1 MISKVLGKRYEILEK
16 IGTGGMGNVYKA
28 HDRRLDR
35 IVAIKILKLEY
46 NDDSNFIR
54 KFKRESL
61 AAASISHPNIVS
73 IFDVGSETIDDDVV
87 HYIVME
93 YIDGKTLKELINE
106 DGKLPE
112 KRALNYALQIA
123 EALKMAHS
131 KHIVHRDIKSQNIMV
146 TKDDRVKVTDFGI
159 ARVADNTTVTATNAV
174 MGSVHYFSP
183 EQARGAKVDNRSDI
197 YSMGIVLYEMLTG
210 TLPFDADNPVSVALM
225 QVQTNMPRPSDKVK
239 SLSPGVDDLV
249 LKMTRKDP
257 NKRYKDVYDLIKD
270 IKSILVNGRVI
281 EPLSSYQ
288 KEDLDATVIENPIYK
303 PSNEKR
309 YINRSSRDFPK
320 DKEVIKKERKKKNSA
335 APAILGVF
343 CAIIIIFL
351 LAKVAPKAIAGLNN
365 RDKVQEV
372 ELVDVVGALKGEAEA
387 KLDSQGL
394 KYKITTTEDSSK
406 KSEEVISQDPAAGTI
421 VEKGSTINL
430 VINSLPDDVEIPQM
444 KNYTL
449 ELAEDKL
456 NNLGLAVGE
465 VEYIF
470 DEEIE
475 NEKIIYTEPQAGE
488 KVARGAKVKIFISK
502 GKDDEPVKIPS
513 SYKGLSP
520 EAPKAALE
528 KLGLIVKIEEGYSGD
543 VGKGEIYKIDPEQGT
558 ELAKGSTVTLYV
570 SKGPQTEDIVDESEE
585 SDSNKGNREEQD
597 SENNSSNSDVKTYSY
612 KIKVPDDGKTHNI
625 KAYRVKNSKG
635 EEVNQ
640 DPIWNYNRD
649 SGSTDN
655 IKLIGKGVYEIYID
669 DQYVGQ
675 EVVK

>member
-106 DGKLPE
+106 DGRLPE

-281 EPLSSYQ
+281 EPLSNYQ
-288 KEDLDATVIENPIYK
+288 KEDIDATVIENPIYQ

-309 YINRSSRDFPK
+309 YVNRSSRDFPK

-421 VEKGSTINL
+421 VKKGSTINL

-543 VGKGEIYKIDPEQGT
+543 VGKGEIYKIEPEQGT

-649 SGSTDN
+649 PGSTDN

>member
-106 DGKLPE
+106 DGRLPE

-281 EPLSSYQ
+281 EPLSNYQ
-288 KEDLDATVIENPIYK
+288 KEDIDATVIENPIYQ

-309 YINRSSRDFPK
+309 YVNRSSRDFPK

-351 LAKVAPKAIAGLNN
+351 LAKVAPKAIASLNN

-421 VEKGSTINL
+421 VKKGSTINL

-585 SDSNKGNREEQD
+585 SDSNKDNREEQD

-649 SGSTDN
+649 PGSTDN

>member
-281 EPLSSYQ
+281 EPLSNYQ

-456 NNLGLAVGE
+456 NNLGLAVGG

-520 EAPKAALE
+520 ESPKAALE

-585 SDSNKGNREEQD
+585 SDSNKGIREEQD

-649 SGSTDN
+649 PGSTDN

>member
-1 MISKVLGKRYEILEK
+1 M
-16 IGTGGMGNVYKA
+16 
-28 HDRRLDR
+28 
-35 IVAIKILKLEY
+35 
-46 NDDSNFIR
+46 
-54 KFKRESL
+54 
-61 AAASISHPNIVS
+61 
-73 IFDVGSETIDDDVV
+73 
-87 HYIVME
+87 
-93 YIDGKTLKELINE
+93 
-106 DGKLPE
+106 
-112 KRALNYALQIA
+112 
-123 EALKMAHS
+123 
-131 KHIVHRDIKSQNIMV
+131 
-146 TKDDRVKVTDFGI
+146 
-159 ARVADNTTVTATNAV
+159 
-174 MGSVHYFSP
+174 
-183 EQARGAKVDNRSDI
+183 
-197 YSMGIVLYEMLTG
+197 
-210 TLPFDADNPVSVALM
+210 
-225 QVQTNMPRPSDKVK
+225 
-239 SLSPGVDDLV
+239 
-249 LKMTRKDP
+249 
-257 NKRYKDVYDLIKD
+257 
-270 IKSILVNGRVI
+270 
-281 EPLSSYQ
+281 
-288 KEDLDATVIENPIYK
+288 
-303 PSNEKR
+303 
-309 YINRSSRDFPK
+309 
-320 DKEVIKKERKKKNSA
+320 
-335 APAILGVF
+335 
-343 CAIIIIFL
+343 
-351 LAKVAPKAIAGLNN
+351 AKVAPKAIAGLNN

-421 VEKGSTINL
+421 VKKGSTINL

-649 SGSTDN
+649 PGSTDN

>member
-239 SLSPGVDDLV
+239 SLSPGVD
-249 LKMTRKDP
+249 
-257 NKRYKDVYDLIKD
+257 
-270 IKSILVNGRVI
+270 
-281 EPLSSYQ
+281 
-288 KEDLDATVIENPIYK
+288 
-303 PSNEKR
+303 
-309 YINRSSRDFPK
+309 
-320 DKEVIKKERKKKNSA
+320 
-335 APAILGVF
+335 
-343 CAIIIIFL
+343 
-351 LAKVAPKAIAGLNN
+351 
-365 RDKVQEV
+365 
-372 ELVDVVGALKGEAEA
+372 
-387 KLDSQGL
+387 
-394 KYKITTTEDSSK
+394 
-406 KSEEVISQDPAAGTI
+406 
-421 VEKGSTINL
+421 
-430 VINSLPDDVEIPQM
+430 
-444 KNYTL
+444 
-449 ELAEDKL
+449 
-456 NNLGLAVGE
+456 
-465 VEYIF
+465 
-470 DEEIE
+470 
-475 NEKIIYTEPQAGE
+475 
-488 KVARGAKVKIFISK
+488 
-502 GKDDEPVKIPS
+502 
-513 SYKGLSP
+513 
-520 EAPKAALE
+520 
-528 KLGLIVKIEEGYSGD
+528 
-543 VGKGEIYKIDPEQGT
+543 
-558 ELAKGSTVTLYV
+558 
-570 SKGPQTEDIVDESEE
+570 
-585 SDSNKGNREEQD
+585 
-597 SENNSSNSDVKTYSY
+597 
-612 KIKVPDDGKTHNI
+612 
-625 KAYRVKNSKG
+625 
-635 EEVNQ
+635 
-640 DPIWNYNRD
+640 
-649 SGSTDN
+649 
-655 IKLIGKGVYEIYID
+655 
-669 DQYVGQ
+669 
-675 EVVK
+675 

>member
-281 EPLSSYQ
+281 EPLSNYQ
-288 KEDLDATVIENPIYK
+288 KEDLDATVIENPIYQ

-421 VEKGSTINL
+421 VKKGSTINL

-649 SGSTDN
+649 PGSTDN

>member
-106 DGKLPE
+106 DGRLPE

-239 SLSPGVDDLV
+239 SISPGVDDLV

-281 EPLSSYQ
+281 EPLSNYQ
-288 KEDLDATVIENPIYK
+288 KEDIDATVIENPIYQ

-309 YINRSSRDFPK
+309 YVNRSSRDFPK

-421 VEKGSTINL
+421 VKKGSTINL

-585 SDSNKGNREEQD
+585 SDFNKGNREEQD

-649 SGSTDN
+649 PGSTDN

>member
-281 EPLSSYQ
+281 EPLSNYQ

-585 SDSNKGNREEQD
+585 SGSNKGNREEQD

>member
-270 IKSILVNGRVI
+270 IKSILLNGRVI
-281 EPLSSYQ
+281 EPLSNYQ
-288 KEDLDATVIENPIYK
+288 KEDLDATAIENPIYK

-406 KSEEVISQDPAAGTI
+406 KSEEVISQDPVAGTI

-649 SGSTDN
+649 PGSTDN

>member
-106 DGKLPE
+106 DGRLPE

-281 EPLSSYQ
+281 EPLSNYQ
-288 KEDLDATVIENPIYK
+288 KEDIDATVIENPIYQ

-309 YINRSSRDFPK
+309 YVNRSSRDFPK

-421 VEKGSTINL
+421 VKKGSTINL

-520 EAPKAALE
+520 EAPKSALE

-649 SGSTDN
+649 PGSTDN